1 MRFFIAIHYNG
12 GTGITPDLSTGGRAV
27 DIINHILTIASFIIL
42 CAMFLGPLA
51 FTAWLYLHNRRQ
63 TQSSLLRGK
72 HWFLGILRYIIE
84 KIGPELR
91 FYITDDDNA
100 GKPIS
105 RVKFI
110 AIVKA
115 AKYLNTLISYGSKR
129 DFAAPGL
136 YLRNTLFPPLNG
148 EMAVDQPTSIPTRKY
163 VIERD
168 TLFMRFEKVRDE
180 KVRPWLLADEHAITV
195 GPTAKKPWRLKG
207 LVGSSGMSYG
217 ALGPNAVS
225 ALSRGI
231 GMAGGSW
238 MNTGEGGLSPYHL
251 LGGGDLM
258 FQIGAGLFGVR
269 DKRGQ
274 MDWELLREKARIP
287 QIRAIEIKLM
297 QGAKIR
303 GGHVEASKVTPEIA
317 AIRNVEPYKSI
328 DSPNR
333 IPGVDTMPQLFDFIE
348 RVRETSGLPVG
359 VKLVIGG
366 RDGLEEFCAEFRHR
380 GTGPDFITV
389 DGAEGGSGAT
399 FKEMADSLG
408 LPIYSAIVIADDTL
422 RAHGLRDKVKLIA
435 SGRLHLPDE
444 QAIALAL
451 GADLIAAAR
460 GFMIT
465 LGCIM
470 AEKCHS
476 NECPVGVA
484 TTDPA
489 MQRALFVEEKMY
501 RVVNYLVTVRA
512 GLFSTAAACGLTSP
526 TQFTRSHV
534 VFKDA
539 DYTVRGCADLFP
551 RPPIR

>member
-1 MRFFIAIHYNG
+1 M
-12 GTGITPDLSTGGRAV
+12 T
-27 DIINHILTIASFIIL
+27 IINHILTIASFVIL
-42 CAMFLGPLA
+42 CIMFFGPLG
-51 FTAWLYLHNRRQ
+51 FTVWLYRHNRRQ

-72 HWFLGILRYIIE
+72 HWFLGPLRYLIE

-100 GKPIS
+100 GRPIS
-105 RVKFI
+105 RVKFV

-136 YLRNTLFPPLNG
+136 YLQNTLFPPLTS
-148 EMAVDQPTSIPTRKY
+148 EMAVDHPDSIPTRKY
-163 VIERD
+163 TIEAD
-168 TLFMRFEKVRDE
+168 TLFMRFEKLKPE
-180 KVRPWLLADEHAITV
+180 NVRPWLLADEHAITV
-195 GPTAKKPWRLKG
+195 GPEARRPWRLKG
-207 LVGSSGMSYG
+207 LIGTSRMGYG

-225 ALSRGI
+225 ALSRGV

-238 MNTGEGGLSPYHL
+238 LNTGEGGLSPYHL
-251 LGGGDLM
+251 LGGGDII
-258 FQIGAGLFGVR
+258 FQFGAGLFGVR
-269 DKRGQ
+269 DKSGQ
-274 MDWELLREKARIP
+274 MDWEQLREKARIP
-287 QIRAIEIKLM
+287 QVRAIEIKLM

-303 GGHVEASKVTPEIA
+303 GGHVEGSKVTPEIA
-317 AIRNVEPYKSI
+317 AIRNVEPYTPI
-328 DSPNR
+328 NSPNR
-333 IPGVDTMPQLFDFIE
+333 IPGVDTMPRLFDFIE
-348 RVRETSGLPVG
+348 RVRDTTGLPVG

-366 RDGLEEFCAEFRHR
+366 QDGLEEFCAEFRRR

-399 FKEMADSLG
+399 YKEMADSLG
-408 LPIYSAIVIADDTL
+408 LPIYSAIIIADDTL
-422 RAHGLRDKVKLIA
+422 RAYGLRDKVKLIA

-460 GFMIT
+460 AFMIT
-465 LGCIM
+465 IGCIM
-470 AEKCHS
+470 TQKCHS

-501 RVVNYLVTVRA
+501 RVVNYLITVRA
-512 GLFSTAAACGLTSP
+512 GHFSTAAACGLTSP

-539 DYTVRGCADLFP
+539 DYTVRNCADLFP
-551 RPPIR
+551 RPSLRVGF